1 MTAAA
6 KPAMTASDL
15 VARLRRHYLPPQPLP
30 GGMFTAE
37 VGLNGQAAVRRCDA
51 VYVGF
56 TASSGRGMVGHEI
69 KVSRGDWLAEL
80 RQPHKADFWADA
92 CHSFYV
98 VAPSIEVVKPTEVPH
113 GWGLMVVN
121 PRTTTR
127 LDVVVKADRKPD
139 HQPPWLAIRSVM
151 SSWDVQRRNQE
162 AQARAT
168 MKDDVRRE
176 LEQEQAGRAKRG
188 LDGEAGRL
196 QGILAEV
203 RRHQRLLG
211 YPQSPT
217 DEEVIA
223 ALLDATTMRSAAR
236 NIGWQLSGLV
246 STLADPMARLAAE
259 HEVVQRARQLADR
272 LAALRPGESPPQPDP
287 PVDTPTQEEL
297 PDGQATPPFTPTLL

>member
-30 GGMFTAE
+30 GGMFAAE
-37 VGLNGQAAVRRCDA
+37 VGLNGQTAVRRCDA

-98 VAPSIEVVKPTEVPH
+98 VAPSVEVVKPTEVPH

-168 MKDDVRRE
+168 VKDDVRRE

-188 LDGEAGRL
+188 LDGEAGHL
-196 QGILAEV
+196 QGILTEL
-203 RRHQRLLG
+203 RRQQRTVG

-217 DEEVIA
+217 DEEVVA
-223 ALLDATTMRSAAR
+223 ALLDATAVRAAAQ
-236 NIGWQLSGLV
+236 NIRWQLGGMLT
-246 STLADPMARLAAE
+246 TLSEPLTRVAAEYETVKQAHVLAQRLA
-259 HEVVQRARQLADR
+259 
-272 LAALRPGESPPQPDP
+272 STPPTRPDP

-297 PDGQATPPFTPTLL
+297 PDGQTTPPFTPTLL